1 MKTFSR
7 LLVLACSVLIFAA
20 CGQTSSE
27 KAKESADSSI
37 AELKSS
43 ANTLDSMG
51 TPRSSWSDS
60 DFVRYENA
68 LNSCESSANRIESL
82 NGKDGVTVYGT
93 WSLPRLRALLSI
105 NRSALA
111 DARSDKTK
119 IAVAEAMDARLRE
132 DKRLLLAEGAPDA
145 TWSFERME
153 KFEAMLTRIETNEKA
168 SQDSKPSWQRSDRVL
183 MSLQSLRDAVRVAR
197 ADKPAA

>member
-1 MKTFSR
+1 MKTFQR
-7 LLVLACSVLIFAA
+7 IFVLACSVILFAA

-37 AELKSS
+37 TELKAS

-60 DFVRYENA
+60 DFARYEAA
-68 LNSCESSANRIESL
+68 LNSCEASANRIESL
-82 NGKDGVTVYGT
+82 DGKDGVTVYGT
-93 WSLPRLRALLSI
+93 WSLPRLRALLST

-111 DARSDKTK
+111 DARAGKTK
-119 IAVAEAMDARLRE
+119 LASAEAIDAQLRE
-132 DKRLLLAEGAPDA
+132 DKRMLMAEGAPESS
-145 TWSFERME
+145 WSLERMD
-153 KFEAMLTRIETNEKA
+153 KYEAMLNRVETVVKA
-168 SQDSKPSWQRSDRVL
+168 SEDAKPAWQRSDKVL
-183 MSLQSLRDAVRVAR
+183 KYIQDLRDAVRSAR

>member
-1 MKTFSR
+1 MKTFQR
-7 LLVLACSVLIFAA
+7 LIVLVCSVFLFAA

-37 AELKSS
+37 AELKAS

-60 DFVRYENA
+60 EFVRYETA
-68 LNSCESSANRIESL
+68 LNSCENSANRIESL

-93 WSLPRLRALLSI
+93 WSLPRLRSLLSI

-111 DARSDKTK
+111 SARSDKTK
-119 IAVAEAMDARLRE
+119 LASVEAIDAQLRE
-132 DKRLLLAEGAPDA
+132 DKRLLLAEGAPDS
-145 TWSFERME
+145 TWTLERME
-153 KFEAMLTRIETNEKA
+153 KYEAMLNRVEIVVKA
-168 SQDSKPSWQRSDRVL
+168 SEDAKPSWQRSDKVL
-183 MSLQSLRDAVRVAR
+183 KTVQELRDAVRSAR

>member
-7 LLVLACSVLIFAA
+7 LFVLACSVLIFAA

-37 AELKSS
+37 AALKSS
-43 ANTLDSMG
+43 ANTLDAMG

-60 DFVRYENA
+60 DFVRYETA

-93 WSLPRLRALLSI
+93 WSLPRLRSLLSI

-111 DARSDKTK
+111 SARSEKTK
-119 IAVAEAMDARLRE
+119 LASAEAMDIQLRE
-132 DKRLLLAEGAPDA
+132 DKRLLMAEGAPDA
-145 TWSFERME
+145 TWTLERME
-153 KFEAMLTRIETNEKA
+153 KYEAILNRIETVVKA
-168 SQDSKPSWQRSDRVL
+168 SEDAKPTWQRSDKVL
-183 MSLQSLRDAVRVAR
+183 VSIQELRDAVRTAR